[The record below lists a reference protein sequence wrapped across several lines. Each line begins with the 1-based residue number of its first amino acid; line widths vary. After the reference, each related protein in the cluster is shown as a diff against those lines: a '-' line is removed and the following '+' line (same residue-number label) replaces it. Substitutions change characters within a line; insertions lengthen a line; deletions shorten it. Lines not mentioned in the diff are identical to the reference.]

1 MSLCDL
7 CFYQGRCSGDRRGQ
21 NRLEERKPVTENQL
35 EKTWISRRSLLR
47 NAALVSLASA
57 PVLKSWGSKEYSL
70 SAGVG
75 PAQHILPLDQDWL
88 FAGKATPALLEPA
101 FDDSALL
108 EITLPHCVVPLSW
121 RKWDPQTWE
130 GVWVYRRHFSVPS
143 TFTGMRLFLHFDRVM
158 AGATPMVNG
167 SALPQHLGGFLPFE
181 YEITSLVKANDNIL
195 SVAVDSRWLNVPP
208 SGSAQGPP
216 SVDYLLPGGISGSVS
231 LRAVPTV
238 FIRDVFAKPV
248 NVLAPN
254 RRLDVICHLDAS
266 MTLPTPVR
274 LQAALFDR
282 SRIVARTSETLSLES
297 PSQQATLTLDKLE
310 NIALWNVD
318 RPQLYELVVTLLIGS
333 LPLHHY
339 RTRIGLRDARFEVDG
354 FFLNGS
360 RLQIFGLNRHELYP
374 YIGFSAPNRL
384 QRRDAEILRHLFN
397 CNTVRCS
404 HYPQSEAFLDACDEL
419 GLMVWEETPGWQY
432 VGDESFQNLVLRD
445 VEAMVRRDR
454 NHPSIV
460 IWGVRINESANE
472 PELYQRTR
480 ALAKS
485 LDPLRPTS
493 GTMTP
498 SSARDWK
505 RAWDQDVF
513 AYDDYHSASDGS
525 VGINEPEPGIPYL
538 IAECVGQ
545 FNYGGSGFGSKYR
558 RAGDPAMQIKQAL
571 RHAEAH
577 SKAGAYSRCAGVI
590 AWCAFDYA
598 SLMNDYNGV
607 KCPGVADVF
616 RIPKLGAAF
625 YQAQVDPV
633 VRPVIEPD
641 FCWDFGLQTPAG
653 PGERAAIF
661 SNCDRLEV
669 FLDGKLHAIV
679 HADRLGFPYIK
690 YPPFFADLTA
700 SGAARPELRIDG
712 YVGDRRVLSRS
723 FSSDRSEDVLWVQAD
738 DHQLQGDGSDT
749 TRLAFGVRDKFGV
762 LQPSAGGQV
771 DLDIKGP
778 GMIVGDNPFPLGDA
792 GGAGAVWIK
801 TLPGQT
807 GRITVRAS
815 HPSLHPHSVEIDV
828 RALPAMRT

>member
-195 SVAVDSRWLNVPP
+195 SVAVDSRWLSVPP

-525 VGINEPEPGIPYL
+525 VGINEPEPGIPCL

-590 AWCAFDYA
+590 AWYAFDYA

-749 TRLAFGVRDKFGV
+749 TRLAFGVRDKFGA